1 MRILLVTQH
10 FSPEITSCALR
21 MDAFSEAWSG
31 MGHEVTVLTAVPNH
45 PEGVIQSGYRGKAVV
60 RERRSGADLRRTW
73 VKASQNKSAAARLLT
88 YGSFAG
94 MATAVGAARIPRPDI
109 VVATTPPPFAGVAG
123 AALATRYRVPFVLD
137 VRDLWPDAAIA
148 LGELTPGRATSALQR
163 MVQWLYRRAD
173 LIVAATEGF
182 AEEIGHG
189 ARVVPNGCD
198 PRVVNTPASAGDGV
212 RARLGLEGRF
222 VVGFVGNH
230 GVCEDLEN
238 VVDAM
243 ARLSGVPDV
252 HLLMVGDG
260 PRREELIR
268 RAQQSGTTNITFH
281 PPVPVGEVGA
291 FLRASDALIVP
302 LRNDPH
308 FATRFPAKMFDAW
321 ASSRPV
327 LIGWDGDARRL
338 VEEVG
343 GGTYAPSGRPDEFA
357 EAILALHD
365 ARAPGLEAMGS
376 AGHDWVLRERDRSHA
391 ARRLGEQLEFLAG
404 TAREQDGAPAPVA
417 SSSAR

>member
-21 MDAFSEAWSG
+21 MDAFTTAWSE

-45 PEGVIQSGYRGKAVV
+45 PEGVIAAGYGGKAVV

-73 VKASQNKSAAARLLT
+73 VKASQKKSAVSRLLT

-148 LGELTPGRATSALQR
+148 LGELAPGRATSALQR

-198 PRVVNTPASAGDGV
+198 PRVVETPAAAGEEV
-212 RARLGLEGRF
+212 RARLGLQDRF

-230 GVCEDLEN
+230 GVCEDLED

-243 ARLSGVPDV
+243 ARLKDVPDV

-268 RAQQSGTTNITFH
+268 RAEQNGSTNVTFH

-291 FLRASDALIVP
+291 YLRASDALIVP

-308 FATRFPAKMFDAW
+308 FSTRFPAKMFDAW
-321 ASSRPV
+321 ASARPV
-327 LIGWDGDARRL
+327 LIGWDGDARAL

-343 GGTYAPSGRPDEFA
+343 GGAYAPCGRPDEFA
-357 EAILALHD
+357 EAILSLRD
-365 ARAPGLEAMGS
+365 ARGPELDAMAT
-376 AGHDWVLRERDRSHA
+376 AGNEWVLRERDRGEA
-391 ARRLGEQLEFLAG
+391 ARRLGEQLEVLAG
-404 TAREQDGAPAPVA
+404 KAREQGGAREPVA
-417 SSSAR
+417 SSGAR